1 MESLRKSFKS
11 IASSS
16 MSSTTT
22 QHQHHEKRPILSD
35 HDDLGSSSGS
45 RRDLLLNIHQH
56 NVADHNDNNKDNN
69 DSNNNNNNNNNNN
82 SNNNNIWRG
91 SSYDFWR
98 DQHNGGGGGGGGG
111 VRTSDPNSEF
121 EFDQQRGRRS
131 KDKDKDKDSA
141 GVEEEEDPPS
151 KLIGQFLH
159 KQRASG
165 EVSLD
170 MDLEMGE
177 FFEDHHHVL
186 PPVNESPT
194 IRLQQQQQQLVSPAK
209 VSFRDSRDDQI
220 SDGDGEEEEDQVVR
234 CTSNASFQRKSGFL
248 TRTKTTKS
256 RLIDSQIIEPEKKSG
271 RTPKSSQIKSGF
283 LGKLIDDDEEDPFA
297 DDDVPG
303 ELKKANL
310 SSLTVLQWLSLVLIL
325 AGLICSLTIKFLN
338 KRKLWDLPLWKW
350 ELMILVLICGRLVS
364 GWGVRLVV
372 FFVERNFLLRKK
384 VLYFVYGLRKAVQNC
399 LWLGLVLIA
408 WHYIFDKKV
417 EREVKNKFLLYITK
431 ILICL
436 LVGTLVWLVKTLLV
450 KVLASSFHVSTY
462 FDRIQESLFNQYVI
476 ETLSG
481 PPLIEIENQREEEE
495 RVLDEVQKLQNAGA
509 KMPSD
514 LKATALPNPKSG
526 KVMGS
531 GLQRSPRIVRS
542 FRSSGAMSKQP
553 DDAISIDRLHK
564 LNQKNISA
572 WNMKR
577 MINIVRYGVIS
588 TLDERIQDSAHD
600 KTQIRSEAEAK
611 AAAKKIFVNVA
622 RPRSKYICLDDL
634 MRFMREDEAM
644 KTMSLFEGAC
654 ENNNRI
660 SKSALKNWVVNVF
673 RERKALALTL
683 DDTKTA
689 VNQLHHMVN
698 VVVAIVIVVISLLIL
713 EIATT
718 QLLVVISSQLLLV
731 VFMFGNTCKMVFEAI
746 VFLFV
751 MHPFDVGDRCEVDGV
766 QVVVEEMNILTTVF
780 LRFDNMKIYYP
791 NSVLATKPISNHYRS
806 PDTGDAIDFCIHV
819 STPVE
824 KLALMKERIMRY
836 ITNKKEHWH
845 PDPIVVVR
853 DVEDLNRLKLSVWPT
868 HRMNFQ
874 DMGERWVRRA
884 MLVEEMIKIFRE
896 LDIEYRMLP
905 FDVNFR
911 NLPPLSTTRFPSNW
925 TTCTS

>member
-11 IASSS
+11 IASSN
-16 MSSTTT
+16 MSQ
-22 QHQHHEKRPILSD
+22 QHQEKRPILSD
-35 HDDLGSSSGS
+35 HDDLKSSSGS
-45 RRDLLLNIHQH
+45 RRDLLLNIHQD
-56 NVADHNDNNKDNN
+56 NVD
-69 DSNNNNNNNNNNN
+69 
-82 SNNNNIWRG
+82 NNIWRG
-91 SSYDFWR
+91 SSYDFWK
-98 DQHNGGGGGGGGG
+98 DQHSSGGAGK
-111 VRTSDPNSEF
+111 TTDAEF
-121 EFDQQRGRRS
+121 EFDRHG
-131 KDKDKDKDSA
+131 DADDD
-141 GVEEEEDPPS
+141 DPPS

-170 MDLEMGE
+170 MDLEMTE
-177 FFEDHHHVL
+177 FSEDHHHHHIL

-194 IRLQQQQQQLVSPAK
+194 IAK
-209 VSFRDSRDDQI
+209 VSFRDSVEEQQI
-220 SDGDGEEEEDQVVR
+220 RHSHGTHASPATHGGSPTGEEDQVVR

-248 TRTKTTKS
+248 RTKTTKS

-271 RTPKSSQIKSGF
+271 RTPKSPQIKSGF
-283 LGKLIDDDEEDPFA
+283 FGKLIDDDEDDPFA

-303 ELKKANL
+303 ELKRTNL

-325 AGLICSLTIKFLN
+325 AGLVCSLTIKFLN

-399 LWLGLVLIA
+399 IWLGLVVIA

-417 EREVKNKFLLYITK
+417 EREVKNKFVLYMTK
-431 ILICL
+431 ILICF
-436 LVGTLVWLVKTLLV
+436 LVGTLLWLVKTLLV

-481 PPLIEIENQREEEE
+481 LPLIDIENQREEEE

-577 MINIVRYGVIS
+577 MINIVRYGVLS

-600 KTQIRSEAEAK
+600 TTQIRSEAEAK
-611 AAAKKIFVNVA
+611 AAAKQIFHNVA

-644 KTMSLFEGAC
+644 KTMSLFEGAS

-689 VNQLHHMVN
+689 VNQLHRMVN

-718 QLLVVISSQLLLV
+718 QLLVVVSSQLLLV
-731 VFMFGNTCKMVFEAI
+731 VFMFGNTCKTVFEAI
-746 VFLFV
+746 IFLFV
-751 MHPFDVGDRCEVDGV
+751 MHPFDVGDRCEVDAV

-824 KLALMKERIMRY
+824 KLALMKERIMGY
-836 ITNKKEHWH
+836 IINKKEHWH

-853 DVEDLNRLKLSVWPT
+853 DLEDLNRLKLSVWPT

>member
-22 QHQHHEKRPILSD
+22 HHEKRPILSH
-35 HDDLGSSSGS
+35 HDDLSSSSGS

-56 NVADHNDNNKDNN
+56 NVADHSDNNNKDNN
-69 DSNNNNNNNNNNN
+69 NDN
-82 SNNNNIWRG
+82 NNNNIWRG

-98 DQHNGGGGGGGGG
+98 DQHSGGG

-121 EFDQQRGRRS
+121 EFDQQGEEEQRQRQRQ
-131 KDKDKDKDSA
+131 DKDKDSA
-141 GVEEEEDPPS
+141 GVEEEDPPS

-194 IRLQQQQQQLVSPAK
+194 IRLQQQQHQLVSPAK
-209 VSFRDSRDDQI
+209 
-220 SDGDGEEEEDQVVR
+220 
-234 CTSNASFQRKSGFL
+234 RKSGFL

-408 WHYIFDKKV
+408 WHHIFDKKV

-577 MINIVRYGVIS
+577 MINIVRYGVLS

-611 AAAKKIFVNVA
+611 AAAKKIFVIVA

-634 MRFMREDEAM
+634 MRFMREDEAR

-660 SKSALKNWVVNVF
+660 SKSALKNWV
-673 RERKALALTL
+673 RKEGLALTL

-746 VFLFV
+746 IFLFV

-824 KLALMKERIMRY
+824 KLAVMKERIMGY
-836 ITNKKEHWH
+836 IINKKEHWH